1 MARRALRPDPDLRP
15 GFVIA
20 PLSLPPG
27 NAREAFLAFASL
39 LPGTLPTG
47 IASDPQ
53 ALILHGLDVRQPIV
67 EDLVARKP
75 CSSGP
80 SLVTDFLFVAAG
92 LILLTVAAGLV
103 RVLCGPREVDRMM
116 AVQLLGTGG
125 VAALLLAA
133 SASGV
138 AGVEDVAL
146 GLALL
151 AAFAS
156 IAFVNSAAGQP

>member
-1 MARRALRPDPDLRP
+1 MARAISPRFLCLLLLWFAISGLSLKDLPVAFAAAALAAWISLRTLPPSRGRPRPVGAALFALDFVKVSLLSGLDVARRALRPDPDLRP

-67 EDLVARKP
+67 EDLVAEE
-75 CSSGP
+75 
-80 SLVTDFLFVAAG
+80 TLF
-92 LILLTVAAGLV
+92 I
-103 RVLCGPREVDRMM
+103 R
-116 AVQLLGTGG
+116 
-125 VAALLLAA
+125 ALA
-133 SASGV
+133 S
-138 AGVEDVAL
+138 
-146 GLALL
+146 
-151 AAFAS
+151 
-156 IAFVNSAAGQP
+156 